1 MNPHHDAG
9 AIRALDASEPYDVC
23 IIGSGPAG
31 TILGTSLVERGI
43 RTLILE
49 SGTNLFRWL
58 FDRRLRFLSRYEF
71 TGNAGYPLTNTRAR
85 TLEGHP
91 TSGPADARGFTFRI
105 LNPIP
110 IHRMRIPGPSP
121 MMSWIPITKEP
132 STLCGYGEAI
142 SQGMFPPGKVL
153 CRFHRTRARTAS
165 SRISPTSG

>member
-1 MNPHHDAG
+1 MNPHHDAD

-71 TGNAGYPLTNTRAR
+71 TGNTGYPLTNTRAR
-85 TLEGHP
+85 TLGG
-91 TSGPADARGFTFRI
+91 TSNFWTGCTRFQVSD
-105 LNPIP
+105 LNP
-110 IHRMRIPGPSP
+110 
-121 MMSWIPITKEP
+121 
-132 STLCGYGEAI
+132 TLHA
-142 SQGMFPPGKVL
+142 
-153 CRFHRTRARTAS
+153 
-165 SRISPTSG
+165 